1 MYFINF
7 FIRTLCTN
15 SCLWDNKVL
24 LYCIVSYRIVSYL
37 SYVSYCIASRVSYV
51 SYWIILYHIILYR
64 SILYR
69 IVSYCIVSYCIV
81 LYRTVSYCIV
91 LHRIASYCIALHCV
105 MSVVFAAPWSDM
117 YLKGRMS
124 VVLNHNPFMA
134 FNDDTRPAYND
145 QVRILLV
152 SSVTSGV
159 GADVL
164 DIHTRLYSN
173 SYFSWFTYHS

>member
-24 LYCIVSYRIVSYL
+24 LYCIVSYRIASYL
-37 SYVSYCIASRVSYV
+37 SYVSY
-51 SYWIILYHIILYR
+51 WIVLYR
-64 SILYR
+64 IVSHRVNRMYRIGSYCIVSYR
-69 IVSYCIVSYCIV
+69 IVSYCIVLYHIV
-81 LYRTVSYCIV
+81 LYRIVSYCIV

-134 FNDDTRPAYND
+134 FNDDSRPAYND
-145 QVRILLV
+145 QVRLILV
-152 SSVTSGV
+152 SVQ
-159 GADVL
+159 L
-164 DIHTRLYSN
+164 LQ
-173 SYFSWFTYHS
+173 